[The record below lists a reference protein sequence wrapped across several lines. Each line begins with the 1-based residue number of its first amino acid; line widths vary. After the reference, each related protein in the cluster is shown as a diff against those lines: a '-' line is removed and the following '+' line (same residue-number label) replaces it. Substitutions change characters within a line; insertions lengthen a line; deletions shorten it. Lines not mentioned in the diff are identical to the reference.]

1 MSTLPGWIE
10 GVVAGLLLAS
20 GVLSLV
26 AALGLVR
33 LKDYFQRLHAPAIAN
48 TGSAWCVALAT
59 IAGFSALDGR
69 VALYAVAV
77 NVFLA
82 ITAPVSTLLLSRTGL
97 FRNRLAGRHV
107 PPAFGGNPPG
117 PLR

>member
-1 MSTLPGWIE
+1 MSTLPGWIDA
-10 GVVAGLLLAS
+10 VVAGLLLAS

-59 IAGFSALDGR
+59 IAGFSALDGGI
-69 VALYAVAV
+69 AFYAVAV

-82 ITAPVSTLLLSRTGL
+82 ATAPVSTLLLSRTGL
-97 FRNRLAGRHV
+97 FRNRLAGGQV
-107 PPAFGGNPPG
+107 PPAFGGNPASS
-117 PLR
+117 R

>member
-1 MSTLPGWIE
+1 MSALPAWIE
-10 GVVAGLLLAS
+10 AVVAGLLLAS
-20 GVLSLV
+20 GLLSLV

-33 LKDYFQRLHAPAIAN
+33 LEDYFQRLHAPAIAN

-59 IAGFSALDGR
+59 IAGFSALDGGI
-69 VALYAVAV
+69 ALYAVAV

-82 ITAPVSTLLLSRTGL
+82 VTAPVSTLLLSRTGL
-97 FRNRLAGRHV
+97 FRKRLAGSEV

-117 PLR
+117 SLR